1 MIRSN
6 LVSDFRGVAFKP
18 IEFKMEGLKRSVSI
32 PDVLSFEIEG
42 VASRNRSGEP
52 FYIDNTAHPA
62 GRRLALA
69 RAGQTACARVRARP
83 RHGRQGQQR
92 PLRAIC
98 LGGVGRARE
107 AGTVAA
113 SAARARRRSAG
124 ACRRDGDRLAVSV
137 HRPSGHGHVDGA
149 ERYADM
155 PDMAMPFAAPWVFA
169 MWWVMMLGMML
180 PSAAPMI
187 LTFAALQRRKRERDQ
202 PYVPTAMFVAG
213 YLVVWGVF
221 SLAAT
226 AAQWALQQGALLSP
240 MLALTSPLAGGV
252 LFILAGIYQFTPLKN
267 ACLRQCRSPF
277 AFVLEPLARRV
288 MARCAW
294 APSHGLYCLGCCWV
308 LMALLF
314 AVGVMNLIWV
324 AAIAALVFVE
334 KLLRGGVWVGR
345 AGGGAMAVFGVW
357 LMVQ

>member
-1 MIRSN
+1 MRLAPSQ
-6 LVSDFRGVAFKP
+6 LLRHERAV
-18 IEFKMEGLKRSVSI
+18 
-32 PDVLSFEIEG
+32 VL
-42 VASRNRSGEP
+42 
-52 FYIDNTAHPA
+52 
-62 GRRLALA
+62 LALA
-69 RAGQTACARVRARP
+69 GVTAIAWLYLFIARQNMDMSMDAM
-83 RHGRQGQQR
+83 
-92 PLRAIC
+92 
-98 LGGVGRARE
+98 
-107 AGTVAA
+107 
-113 SAARARRRSAG
+113 S
-124 ACRRDGDRLAVSV
+124 
-137 HRPSGHGHVDGA
+137 
-149 ERYADM
+149 DM
-155 PDMAMPFAAPWVFA
+155 PGMAMPFAAPWVFA

-277 AFVLEPLARRV
+277 AFVLNHWRDGSYGALRMGA
-288 MARCAW
+288 
-294 APSHGLYCLGCCWV
+294 SHGLYCLGCCWV

-314 AVGVMNLIWV
+314 AVGVMNLIGV
-324 AAIAALVFVE
+324 AVIAALVFVE

>member
-1 MIRSN
+1 
-6 LVSDFRGVAFKP
+6 VSLAPSQLLRHERAV
-18 IEFKMEGLKRSVSI
+18 V
-32 PDVLSFEIEG
+32 V
-42 VASRNRSGEP
+42 
-52 FYIDNTAHPA
+52 
-62 GRRLALA
+62 LALA
-69 RAGQTACARVRARP
+69 GVTAIAWLYLFIARQNMDMSMPAM
-83 RHGRQGQQR
+83 
-92 PLRAIC
+92 
-98 LGGVGRARE
+98 
-107 AGTVAA
+107 
-113 SAARARRRSAG
+113 S
-124 ACRRDGDRLAVSV
+124 
-137 HRPSGHGHVDGA
+137 
-149 ERYADM
+149 DM
-155 PDMAMPFAAPWVFA
+155 PGMGDMAMPFAAPWVFA

-226 AAQWALQQGALLSP
+226 TAQWALQQGALLSP

-252 LFILAGIYQFTPLKN
+252 LFILAGIYQLTPLKN

-277 AFVLEPLARRV
+277 AFVLNHWRDGRYGALRMGA
-288 MARCAW
+288 
-294 APSHGLYCLGCCWV
+294 SHGVYCLGCCWV

-314 AVGVMNLIWV
+314 AVGVMNLIGV
-324 AAIAALVFVE
+324 AAIATLVFVE

-345 AGGGAMAVFGVW
+345 IGGGAMAVFGVW